1 MEAAEIQVM
10 NLDHLGLVAGIIDEI
25 GLVEQIDLLLGQDS
39 REKVSAG
46 LVVKAMILNGLGF
59 VSAPLYLFSRFFE
72 GKATEHLIGAGVK
85 PEHLNDDRLGRVLDG
100 LFLAG
105 LSSCFVSIAMKAL
118 AKFGVSIET
127 AHLDSTSFHLH
138 GEYETANDEVVVT
151 QKTEDGTR
159 VEIEVAPKAI
169 HLTYGYSRDHRSDL
183 KQFVMNLIC
192 GGEGGIPL
200 FLEMADG
207 NQDDKTK
214 FAHLF
219 EEFQKQWTFEGVHI
233 ADSALY
239 TADNLKRMEPLKW
252 VTRVPLTLAQAKQVL
267 VELSEDEL
275 VESCLKGYS
284 IAERTSNYGG
294 VEQRWLI
301 VKSLARQQ
309 SDQKQLQKKILKS
322 QQQSLKQL
330 QKLSAQEF
338 SCEPDARMAAM
349 QFSSQLKYHTLEAVE
364 IIEQHHYSQ
373 PGRPGKQTRP
383 THKTYHIQATLVVN
397 ETVLEQQRQQA
408 GRFILATNVLDK
420 KQLNNDAVLSEYKEQ
435 QSTERGFSF
444 LKDPLFFADSV
455 FLKDPGRIA
464 AVGMVM
470 GLCLLVYN
478 LGQTALRQALVQAD
492 DSLPNQLKKPTQ
504 RPTLRWIFQ
513 CFQAVHLLVIDG
525 VKQIAN
531 LTNERLEILRF
542 FSQTCR
548 DYYLLC

>member
-25 GLVEQIDLLLGQDS
+25 GLVEQIDQLLGQDN

-72 GKATEHLIGAGVK
+72 GKATEHLIGRGVK
-85 PEHLNDDRLGRVLDG
+85 PEHLNDDRLGRVLDE

-105 LSSCFVSIAMKAL
+105 LTRCFISIAMKAI
-118 AKFGVSIET
+118 AKFGISIET

-138 GEYETANDEVVVT
+138 GKYETANDEVVVT
-151 QKTEDGTR
+151 QKSEDGTR

-219 EEFQKQWTFEGVHI
+219 EEFQKQWNFEGVHI

-239 TADNLKRMEPLKW
+239 TAENLKRMKQLKW
-252 VTRVPLTLAQAKQVL
+252 VTRVPLTLNEAKQVL
-267 VELSEDEL
+267 VEVSEDEW
-275 VESCLKGYS
+275 VESSLKGYL
-284 IAERTSNYGG
+284 IAERSSNYGG

-309 SDQKQLQKKILKS
+309 SEQKQLQKKVLKS
-322 QQQSLKQL
+322 QQQSIKQL

-338 SCEPDARMAAM
+338 SCEPDARMAAR

-364 IIEQHHYSQ
+364 IIEQDHYSQ

-420 KQLNNDAVLSEYKEQ
+420 EQLNNDAVLSEYKEQ
-435 QSTERGFSF
+435 QSTERGFGF

-492 DSLPNQLKKPTQ
+492 ESLPNQLKKPTQ

-525 VKQIAN
+525 VKQITN
-531 LTNERLEILRF
+531 LTDERLEILRF
-542 FSQTCR
+542 FSQACR

>member
-25 GLVEQIDLLLGQDS
+25 GLVEQIDQLLGQDN

-105 LSSCFVSIAMKAL
+105 LSSCFVSIAMKAI
-118 AKFGVSIET
+118 AKFGVRIET

-138 GEYETANDEVVVT
+138 GEYKTANDEVVVT

-159 VEIEVAPKAI
+159 VEIEGAPKAI

-239 TADNLKRMEPLKW
+239 TADNLKRMEQLKW

-267 VELSEDEL
+267 VEVSEDEL
-275 VESCLKGYS
+275 VDSCLKGYS

-364 IIEQHHYSQ
+364 IIEQDHYSQ

-397 ETVLEQQRQQA
+397 ESVLEQQRQQA

-420 KQLNNDAVLSEYKEQ
+420 KQLNNDALLSEYKEQ

-525 VKQIAN
+525 VKQITN
-531 LTNERLEILRF
+531 LTDERLEILRF
-542 FSQTCR
+542 FSPACR

>member
-1 MEAAEIQVM
+1 VKAAEMQVM
-10 NLDHLGLVAGIIDEI
+10 NLDHLGLVAGAIDEI
-25 GLVEQIDLLLGQDS
+25 GLVEQIDLLLGQDK

-72 GKATEHLIGAGVK
+72 GKATEHLIGSGVK
-85 PEHLNDDRLGRVLDG
+85 PEHLNDDRLGRVLDE

-105 LSSCFVSIAMKAL
+105 LTRCFVSIALKAI
-118 AKFGVSIET
+118 AKFGVKIET

-169 HLTYGYSRDHRSDL
+169 HHTYGYSRDHRSDL

-239 TADNLKRMEPLKW
+239 TADNLKRMKQLKW
-252 VTRVPLTLAQAKQVL
+252 VTRVPLTVSSAKQVL
-267 VELSEDEL
+267 VEVSEDEW
-275 VESCLKGYS
+275 VESSLKGYW
-284 IAERTSNYGG
+284 IVERNSNYGG
-294 VEQRWLI
+294 IEQRWLI
-301 VKSLARQQ
+301 VKSLARQE
-309 SDQKQLQKKILKS
+309 SAQKQLQKKVLKS
-322 QQQSLKQL
+322 QQQSIKQL
-330 QKLSAQEF
+330 PKLSAQEF

-364 IIEQHHYSQ
+364 IIEQDHYAQ
-373 PGRPGKQTRP
+373 PGRPSKQTQP
-383 THKTYHIQATLVVN
+383 SHKTYHIQARFVVN
-397 ETVLEQQRQQA
+397 ETVLEKERQQA
-408 GRFILATNVLDK
+408 GRFILASNILDQE
-420 KQLNNDAVLSEYKEQ
+420 QLNNDALLSEYKQQ
-435 QSTERGFSF
+435 QSTERGFGF

-492 DSLPNQLKKPTQ
+492 ESLPNQLKKPTQ

-513 CFQAVHLLVIDG
+513 CFQAVHLLMIDG

-531 LTNERLEILRF
+531 LTDERLKILRF
-542 FSQTCR
+542 FSQACR

>member
-1 MEAAEIQVM
+1 
-10 NLDHLGLVAGIIDEI
+10 
-25 GLVEQIDLLLGQDS
+25 
-39 REKVSAG
+39 
-46 LVVKAMILNGLGF
+46 
-59 VSAPLYLFSRFFE
+59 
-72 GKATEHLIGAGVK
+72 
-85 PEHLNDDRLGRVLDG
+85 
-100 LFLAG
+100 
-105 LSSCFVSIAMKAL
+105 
-118 AKFGVSIET
+118 
-127 AHLDSTSFHLH
+127 
-138 GEYETANDEVVVT
+138 
-151 QKTEDGTR
+151 
-159 VEIEVAPKAI
+159 
-169 HLTYGYSRDHRSDL
+169 
-183 KQFVMNLIC
+183 MNLIC

-239 TADNLKRMEPLKW
+239 TADNLKRMEQLKW
-252 VTRVPLTLAQAKQVL
+252 VTRVPLTLTEAKQGL
-267 VELSEDEL
+267 VEVSEDEW
-275 VESCLKGYS
+275 VDSDLKGYS
-284 IAERTSNYGG
+284 IAERTSYYGG

-349 QFSSQLKYHTLEAVE
+349 QFSHQLKYHTLQAVE
-364 IIEQHHYSQ
+364 IIEQDHYSQ
-373 PGRPGKQTRP
+373 PGRPSKQTQA
-383 THKTYHIQATLVVN
+383 THKTYRIQATLVVN

-420 KQLNNDAVLSEYKEQ
+420 KQLNNDALLSEYKEQ

-525 VKQIAN
+525 VQQIAN
-531 LTNERLEILRF
+531 LTDERLEILRF
-542 FSQTCR
+542 FSPACW